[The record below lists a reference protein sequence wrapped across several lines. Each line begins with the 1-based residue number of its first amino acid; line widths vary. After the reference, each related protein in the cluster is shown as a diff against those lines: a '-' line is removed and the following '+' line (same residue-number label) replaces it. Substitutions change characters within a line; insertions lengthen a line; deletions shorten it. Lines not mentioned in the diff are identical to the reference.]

1 MNCPVCGSEI
11 PAGVKYCP
19 VCGTDVE
26 EAEMRTQQAARVA
39 PTQQM
44 PMQQPA
50 AGMPVNPMAQAQQ
63 RAVPMNSSM
72 PPAHENTRNFDTS
85 KMNGSPK
92 WPLIVIAVLAVV
104 VVVLVV
110 LLVMRGCD
118 ATPSTNE
125 VQTNTPASTTPVTPV
140 TPADDGATPVVGG
153 DQQGAQAAPAST
165 GLDNA
170 AAYDQLTAAYDQ
182 LGAFAD
188 RIQGVVDYC
197 NNRDENDAAGLQ
209 AEIDS
214 ARALQSEIAAQA
226 DTLNAMQLG
235 ADSPYTTT
243 LANLKTLNADL
254 AGRIGDLVD
263 GMQQWANGQ
272 EADAFA
278 RHNENGQSTYKTEF
292 ESLYPNARPVQQ

>member
-26 EAEMRTQQAARVA
+26 EAEIRTQQAVRVA

-44 PMQQPA
+44 PMQQPV
-50 AGMPVNPMAQAQQ
+50 AGSPANPMAQQTQQ

-72 PPAHENTRNFDTS
+72 PPTHENTRNFDTS
-85 KMNGSPK
+85 KMEGSPK
-92 WPLIVIAVLAVV
+92 WPLIVIAVLAVA
-104 VVVLVV
+104 VVVLVI
-110 LLVMRGCD
+110 LLVVRGCD
-118 ATPSTNE
+118 NAPAPT
-125 VQTNTPASTTPVTPV
+125 VQTNEPAANTPVTPV
-140 TPADDGATPVVGG
+140 DTDPGTTPVVGG
-153 DQQGAQAAPAST
+153 DQASDPAATTPGT
-165 GLDNA
+165 LDNA
-170 AAYDQLTAAYDQ
+170 AAYEQLSAAYDQ

-197 NNRDENDAAGLQ
+197 NNRDENDSAGLQ

-214 ARALQSEIAAQA
+214 ARALQAEIAAQG
-226 DTLNAMQLG
+226 DSLNAIQLA
-235 ADSPYTTT
+235 ADSPYVTT
-243 LANLKTLNADL
+243 LANLKTLNTDL

-272 EADAFA
+272 DADAFA
-278 RHNENGQSTYKTEF
+278 RHNENGQSTYKTEY
-292 ESLYPNARPVQQ
+292 EALYPNARPVQQ